1 MSVLGSS
8 SAMGFKREA
17 GPVPLGVGPLVK
29 KPRPVA
35 QTFTPL
41 GRPSETDYRGSPTTQ
56 VYLYEE
62 IATEGD
68 AHFGFY
74 QIFYCQKT
82 MIN

>member
-1 MSVLGSS
+1 M
-8 SAMGFKREA
+8 
-17 GPVPLGVGPLVK
+17 PLGVGPLVK
-29 KPRPVA
+29 KPRPVT

-68 AHFGFY
+68 AHIEFLPNFFSFHNAIHMRGFLNY
-74 QIFYCQKT
+74 CFIFCAAE
-82 MIN
+82 

>member
-1 MSVLGSS
+1 MPALGSTS
-8 SAMGFKREA
+8 SVGFKREA

-68 AHFGFY
+68 ANFGVY
-74 QIFYCQKT
+74 LIFLITKQ
-82 MIN
+82 